1 MRKSTEIEWQ
11 NSKVLER
18 KRVVRKKEY
27 RIGAELV
34 KRGLVT
40 PEHVQEGLQIQART
54 GGYLGRALVKL
65 GYLREADLLRVLAD
79 QLSVQY
85 IDLKNCEI
93 QETAIKK
100 VPAKFATHYRL
111 IPIRLER
118 NTLTICVADP
128 LEVGTVDDLRT
139 LLNCEVKLAISDEMS
154 ILEAIKKHY
163 GIGASALEQ
172 VVSDEMIRGAGSG
185 NSGITQTM
193 EALDVEDR
201 SKDASMVRFVNQILL
216 EASESRATDIHIE
229 PFEDEMKIR
238 YRIDGILYDAKIPP
252 NLKQF
257 QSSIVSRIKIVA
269 NLDIAEHRLPQDGR
283 FKIRAKDKEL
293 DLRVSILPT
302 PYGESVNIRLL
313 TTNIFYGLDKIGFS
327 QKNLA
332 ILEEVL
338 KKPHGIIFL
347 TGPTG
352 SGKTTTLY
360 ACLNKINDHQRKII
374 TIEDPIEYQMKD
386 ITQIQIQPKI
396 GLTFSS
402 GLRSMLRHDPDI
414 MMVGEVRDTETAE
427 ITIRVALTGH
437 LVFSTLHTNDA
448 PGGIARLLDMAI
460 EPFLVVSS
468 VECIIAQRL
477 VRLICSHCKE
487 KAPAGRG
494 NLLGNIGGVDLGKVV
509 TYRGRGCERCNHTG
523 YSGRTAIHEVLLM
536 SDKIRELCLA
546 RASSTEI
553 RRQAAREGMRS
564 LREDGWEKIAQGI
577 TTVEEVV
584 RVTQEQV
591 SNV

>member
-1 MRKSTEIEWQ
+1 
-11 NSKVLER
+11 
-18 KRVVRKKEY
+18 VVRKKEY

-34 KRGLVT
+34 KRGLIT
-40 PEHVQEGLQIQART
+40 SEQVQEGLQVQART

-85 IDLKNCEI
+85 VDLKNCDI
-93 QETAIKK
+93 QEAAIKK

-118 NTLTICVADP
+118 NVLTICVSDP
-128 LEVGTVDDLRT
+128 LEMGTVDDLRT
-139 LLNCEVKLAISDEMS
+139 LLNCEVKLAISDEAG

-172 VVSDEMIRGAGSG
+172 VATEETARTSGSSG
-185 NSGITQTM
+185 NSGMNQTM

-201 SKDASMVRFVNQILL
+201 SKDASMIRFVNQILL

-229 PFEDEMKIR
+229 PFEDEIKVR

-257 QSSIVSRIKIVA
+257 QSSIVSRIKIMA
-269 NLDIAEHRLPQDGR
+269 NLNIAEHRLPQDGR
-283 FKIRAKDKEL
+283 FKIRAKVNEL

-313 TTNIFYGLDKIGFS
+313 TTNIFYGLEKIGFS
-327 QKNLA
+327 QGNLSM
-332 ILEEVL
+332 LESVL

-386 ITQIQIQPKI
+386 ITQIQVQPKI

-448 PGGIARLLDMAI
+448 PGGIARLLDMGV

-487 KAPAGRG
+487 KAPVGRG
-494 NLLGNIGGVDLGKVV
+494 MLLGNLTGVELSKAI
-509 TYRGRGCERCNHTG
+509 TYRGAGCEKCGHTG

-536 SDKIRELCLA
+536 SDKVRELCLA
-546 RASSTEI
+546 RSSSTDI
-553 RRQAAREGMRS
+553 RRQATKEGMKS
-564 LREDGWEKIAQGI
+564 LREDGWGKVVQGL
-577 TTVEEVV
+577 TTVDEVV
-584 RVTQEQV
+584 RVTQEQTSSALSSYQSFPV
-591 SNV
+591 